1 MLTAVL
7 IIAIWTTNLMPA
19 WANIVC
25 TILLG
30 IRFSVKGILYM
41 SKFLGWAKRGT
52 EDVY

>member
-7 IIAIWTTNLMPA
+7 IIAIWTTNLMPI

-30 IRFSVKGILYM
+30 IRFSFRLFMTTV
-41 SKFLGWAKRGT
+41 KFLDYAKRNDY
-52 EDVY
+52 EN